1 MSDEHID
8 LVALDSFRFA
18 DGGGFP
24 ASYRAF
30 VQRAGWG
37 RSFGLWLIYPPVLPG
52 YADGWQGRSAH
63 LTSRFRTAYEDGQVE
78 DFDWMIEPDGTWPLA
93 KSLEVFGWSENGDAL
108 LWDTAARHADGEFAV
123 WESRSLNSLH
133 LLGANLDEALPL
145 IRDRAMALF
154 GPDLRDFES
163 LPAVRL

>member
-8 LVALDSFRFA
+8 LVALDGYRFA

-24 ASYRAF
+24 ASYRTF
-30 VQRAGWG
+30 IRCAGWG

-52 YADGWQGRSAH
+52 YADGWQGRGGH
-63 LTSRFRTAYEDGQVE
+63 LTTYFRTAYEDGQAE

-93 KSLEVFGWSENGDAL
+93 QSLEVFGWSENGDAL
-108 LWDTAARHADGEFAV
+108 LWDTATRDADGEFPV
-123 WESRSLNSLH
+123 WESRSVNSLH
-133 LLGANLDEALPL
+133 LIGANLDDALP
-145 IRDRAMALF
+145 RMRERSTALF
-154 GPDLRDFES
+154 GADLPDFEP